1 MKASVLPIACIAIF
15 LVLMSCS
22 KDNKDES
29 LTISGELIQQ
39 SECKNNSTKS
49 ADSVT
54 SDTISKIEYQYNSST
69 QKLKISHI
77 NAGFNCCPGTLSC
90 VISQNG
96 DTILIEE
103 QEEAAQCHCDCLY
116 DLEIEIDGVAQQI
129 YHIKVFE
136 PYAIDQAK
144 LSFEIDLDSE
154 PTGSFSVIRKSY
166 PWGLSIL

>member
-1 MKASVLPIACIAIF
+1 MKTSILPIACIAIF

-29 LTISGELIQQ
+29 LTISGELTQQ

-49 ADSVT
+49 SDSAT
-54 SDTISKIEYQYNSST
+54 SDTISKIEYQYNPST

-90 VISQNG
+90 VVSQDGN
-96 DTILIEE
+96 TILIKE

-116 DLEIEIDGVAQQI
+116 DLEIEIDGVQKQNYRI
-129 YHIKVFE
+129 NVFE

-154 PTGSFSVIRKSY
+154 SSGSFSVIRKIY